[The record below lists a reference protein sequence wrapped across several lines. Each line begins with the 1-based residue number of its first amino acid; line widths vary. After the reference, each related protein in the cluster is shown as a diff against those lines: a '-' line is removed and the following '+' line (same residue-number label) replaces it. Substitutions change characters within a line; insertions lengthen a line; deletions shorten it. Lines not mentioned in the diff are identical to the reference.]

1 METKQN
7 FWKSNSVLL
16 LIIYYL
22 TGLLFLILTHYI
34 DPTNLAGPGLDIIGF
49 LVYLGVNIWLS
60 GKTLVGIFR
69 FTSAKESV
77 TDIILSLL
85 INLCGIASLIILCII
100 PANSW

>member
-16 LIIYYL
+16 LLIYYL
-22 TGLLFLILTHYI
+22 AGFSFLILTHYI

-60 GKTLVGIFR
+60 VKTLIRVFR
-69 FTSAKESV
+69 STSKKDTL

-85 INLCGIASLIILCII
+85 INLCGIVSLIILCII
-100 PANSW
+100 PADSW